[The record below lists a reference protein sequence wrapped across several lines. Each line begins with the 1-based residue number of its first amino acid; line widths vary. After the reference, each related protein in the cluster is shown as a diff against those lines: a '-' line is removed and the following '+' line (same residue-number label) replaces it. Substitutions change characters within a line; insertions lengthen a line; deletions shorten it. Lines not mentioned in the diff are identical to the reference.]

1 MTGLFILLF
10 VPLFLAVGFVL
21 WDKLERKGKPAASP
35 DEKDN
40 RPAAA
45 DEAAPGEKAPDE
57 KVPDESAIAAA
68 VEKAPGE
75 KVPDARRIVLVGS
88 LSSAHQLSVCLSE
101 GFYHI
106 PASIAGADF
115 ERIDYVAIY
124 QSRRFFGAAAGVR
137 YYARVRSAR
146 LLPRC
151 EIREIPRESRM
162 IYVRFELEPWQ
173 TLPVP
178 IAPKGK
184 GITSARCTLKRLQSA
199 DNMHQLLK
207 N

>member
-10 VPLFLAVGFVL
+10 VPLFLVVGLML

-35 DEKDN
+35 VEKDN

-45 DEAAPGEKAPDE
+45 DEAAADEKAA
-57 KVPDESAIAAA
+57 DESAIAAA
-68 VEKAPGE
+68 GEKA
-75 KVPDARRIVLVGS
+75 PDARRIVLVGS

-115 ERIDYVAIY
+115 ERIGYVAIY

-151 EIREIPRESRM
+151 EIREIPRESPM
-162 IYVRFELEPWQ
+162 MYVRFELEPWQ
-173 TLPVP
+173 ILPVP

-207 N
+207 K

>member
-10 VPLFLAVGFVL
+10 VPLFLAVGLVL

-40 RPAAA
+40 CPAAA
-45 DEAAPGEKAPDE
+45 DEAAADEKATDE
-57 KVPDESAIAAA
+57 TSKTA
-68 VEKAPGE
+68 
-75 KVPDARRIVLVGS
+75 PDARRIVLVGS

-146 LLPRC
+146 LLPRY
-151 EIREIPRESRM
+151 EIREIPRESPM
-162 IYVRFELEPWQ
+162 MYVRFELEPWQ
-173 TLPVP
+173 ILPVP

-184 GITSARCTLKRLQSA
+184 GVTSARCTLQRLQSA

-207 N
+207 K

>member
-10 VPLFLAVGFVL
+10 VPLFLAVGLVL

-40 RPAAA
+40 CPAAA
-45 DEAAPGEKAPDE
+45 DEAAADENSPDEVAIAAPGEKAPDE
-57 KVPDESAIAAA
+57 TSKTA
-68 VEKAPGE
+68 
-75 KVPDARRIVLVGS
+75 PDARRIVLVGS

-146 LLPRC
+146 LLPRY
-151 EIREIPRESRM
+151 EIREIPRESPM
-162 IYVRFELEPWQ
+162 MYVRFELEPWQ
-173 TLPVP
+173 ILPVP

-184 GITSARCTLKRLQSA
+184 GVTSARCTLQRLQSA

-207 N
+207 K